1 MSPRLVNPPL
11 LAIGPHNEKP
21 VEKIKGLSGA
31 RGCFQDKRK
40 RRLSDPNKMRYQAHG
55 VDTVRII
62 RVYQQNVSHE
72 GPFLNNQNFI
82 KKRLQRLAPGGKPV
96 S

>member
-1 MSPRLVNPPL
+1 MSPRLINPPL

-21 VEKIKGLSGA
+21 VEKL

-40 RRLSDPNKMRYQAHG
+40 RRLSDPHKMWYQAHG

-72 GPFLNNQNFI
+72 GLFFKQSNFI
-82 KKRLQRLAPGGKPV
+82 TMLLQRLAPGGKPV
-96 S
+96 SLVRID

>member
-1 MSPRLVNPPL
+1 
-11 LAIGPHNEKP
+11 
-21 VEKIKGLSGA
+21 
-31 RGCFQDKRK
+31 
-40 RRLSDPNKMRYQAHG
+40 MRYQAHG